1 LNVLKIKENKVILA
15 LNTFEKKEVTLKK
28 NELKEQLGIVHD
40 TFVIG
45 SVGELAKRK
54 GHHVLIN
61 AIQLLIKK
69 HNINI
74 KLLIIGD
81 GSEKKT
87 LQKEINN
94 NGLSNNILMI
104 SFTDNIFNYYNIMDL
119 YTHPT
124 IAADDLPFAVREAMS
139 IGLPIVASNYAG
151 IPEIVQHGYN
161 GMLVEPN
168 HPEKLFEEIYNLIID
183 NDKRT
188 LLGENSFKVFEE
200 KLSKKVIL
208 NNYKRIFTR
217 YTT

>member
-1 LNVLKIKENKVILA
+1 FTAQLIGIKNILFMVNNIAVPYSTLRRIIQKPVDYLINNIVSSFMTASNYAKNALLNVLKIKENKVILA

-161 GMLVEPN
+161 GM
-168 HPEKLFEEIYNLIID
+168 
-183 NDKRT
+183 
-188 LLGENSFKVFEE
+188 
-200 KLSKKVIL
+200 
-208 NNYKRIFTR
+208 
-217 YTT
+217 